1 MLETDSAEARIL
13 FEDSLN
19 GVFVLVARLEGAPLG
34 DGLGA
39 AQAAP
44 VAAGSTLHQVVLAVG
59 HEAVDRRESSLRI
72 VSLTAPRPTSRH
84 SMSVAVLSLSVIMR

>member
-1 MLETDSAEARIL
+1 MLETGSAEVCVL
-13 FEDSLN
+13 FEDALE
-19 GVFVLVARLEGAPLG
+19 GVFVLVARLEGTPLG

-59 HEAVDRRESSLRI
+59 HKTVDRGEVQL
-72 VSLTAPRPTSRH
+72 A
-84 SMSVAVLSLSVIMR
+84 